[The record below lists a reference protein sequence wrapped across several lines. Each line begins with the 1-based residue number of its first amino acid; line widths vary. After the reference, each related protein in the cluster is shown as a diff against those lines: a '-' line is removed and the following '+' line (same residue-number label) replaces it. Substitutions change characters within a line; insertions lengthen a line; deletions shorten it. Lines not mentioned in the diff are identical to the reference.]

1 MTKKIVVLSIIIFS
15 SVFAFSQKGEDE
27 AGFVEQTF
35 SGTRV
40 VIGQAVDIAPN
51 GEMHLDIQH
60 HFGPLNSGFYD
71 FFGFDQ
77 AATRIGIHYSFNDWL
92 AIGVGRTT
100 IEKVWDGSLKVRVLR
115 QKTNGGMP
123 LSLTY
128 FTSMGINSLKWDD
141 NTRTNYFSS
150 RMTYT
155 HQLILARKFGDRI
168 SMQIVPSLVH
178 RNLVEKEIDDNDVYT
193 LGGAVSIKLS
203 ETIDIN
209 AEYHYIL
216 SQQTAKGFDNS
227 LSLGIDINT
236 AGHVFQFFLT
246 NSQGIIEQ
254 HFIPATKGKWTNGDI
269 HIGFNIV
276 RSFTI
281 KQRDYF

>member
-1 MTKKIVVLSIIIFS
+1 MTKRILVLSIVIFS
-15 SVFAFSQKGEDE
+15 SIFVFSQKEDDKNK
-27 AGFVEQTF
+27 FVEQTF
-35 SGTRV
+35 SGARV
-40 VIGQAVDIAPN
+40 VIGQSVDIAPN

-77 AATRIGIHYSFNDWL
+77 AATRIGLHYSFNDWL

-100 IEKVWDGSLKVRVLR
+100 IEKVWDGSLKIRVLR

-141 NTRTNYFSS
+141 NTRTNDFSS
-150 RMTYT
+150 RISYT
-155 HQLILARKFGDRI
+155 HQLILARKFGDRL

-178 RNLVEKEIDDNDVYT
+178 RNLVEKETDDNDVYT

-216 SQQTAKGFDNS
+216 SQQTAKDFNNS

-254 HFIPATKGKWTNGDI
+254 HFIPATSGKWTNGDI

-281 KQRDYF
+281 KQKDYF

>member
-1 MTKKIVVLSIIIFS
+1 MTKRILILSIIIFS
-15 SVFAFSQKGEDE
+15 SIFAFSQKEE
-27 AGFVEQTF
+27 KEVKFVEQTF

-77 AATRIGIHYSFNDWL
+77 AATRIGLHYSFNDWL

-150 RMTYT
+150 RLTYT
-155 HQLILARKFGDRI
+155 HQLILARKFGDRL
-168 SMQIVPSLVH
+168 SVQIVPSLIH

-216 SQQTAKGFDNS
+216 SQQTAKDFNNS

-236 AGHVFQFFLT
+236 VGHVFQFFLT

-254 HFIPATKGKWTNGDI
+254 HFIPGTKGKWTNGDI

-281 KQRDYF
+281 KQKDYF

>member
-1 MTKKIVVLSIIIFS
+1 MTKRILVLSIVIFS
-15 SVFAFSQKGEDE
+15 SIFVFSQKEDDKNK
-27 AGFVEQTF
+27 FVEQTF
-35 SGTRV
+35 SGTRT
-40 VIGQAVDIAPN
+40 VIGQSVDIAPN

-77 AATRIGIHYSFNDWL
+77 AATRIGLHYSFNDWL

-100 IEKVWDGSLKVRVLR
+100 IEKVWDGSLKIRVLR

-141 NTRTNYFSS
+141 NTRTNDFSS
-150 RMTYT
+150 RISYT
-155 HQLILARKFGDRI
+155 HQLILARKFGDRL

-178 RNLVEKEIDDNDVYT
+178 RNLVEKETDDNDVYT

-216 SQQTAKGFDNS
+216 SQQTAKDFNNS

-254 HFIPATKGKWTNGDI
+254 HFIPATSGKWTNGDI

-281 KQRDYF
+281 KQKDYF

>member
-1 MTKKIVVLSIIIFS
+1 MTKRILVLSIVIFS
-15 SVFAFSQKGEDE
+15 SIFAFSQKEDE
-27 AGFVEQTF
+27 EVKFVEQTF

-115 QKTNGGMP
+115 QKTSGGMP
-123 LSLTY
+123 VSLTY
-128 FTSMGINSLKWDD
+128 FTSMGINSLEWAD
-141 NTRTNYFSS
+141 NTRTDYFSN
-150 RMTYT
+150 RLTYT
-155 HQLILARKFGDRI
+155 HQLILARNFGDRF

-178 RNLVEKEIDDNDVYT
+178 RNLVEKTIDDNDVYT

-216 SQQTAKGFDNS
+216 SQQTAKDFNNS

-246 NSQGIIEQ
+246 NSQGITEQ
-254 HFIPATKGKWTNGDI
+254 HFIPATSGKWTNGDI

-281 KQRDYF
+281 KQQDYF